1 MENLKEMYHLG
12 DLELDETIILTCIL
26 GQDGV
31 VVMWTGFSWLSVR
44 SSGGLL

>member
-1 MENLKEMYHLG
+1 MENLKEMYHFG
-12 DLELDETIILTCIL
+12 DLELDETITCIL

-31 VVMWTGFSWLSVR
+31 VVMWTGFRWLSVR